1 MHEPEAAAA
10 QGGLRS
16 SGKSAGAPTAGD
28 NTAILVSLD
37 FGAPDYAESLEELR
51 LLAESAGVRAIA
63 LVEGR
68 RQRPDASLF
77 AGSGKVEEIAAIVA
91 HHAELSEDHQAPMV
105 IFNHD
110 LSPAQ
115 MRNLAA
121 QLKTRVIDRTMLIL
135 DIFALRAQSHEG
147 KVQVELAQLKYLSTR
162 LVGMNQDM
170 GQQKFAVGARGP
182 GETQL
187 ELDRRKLDRR
197 VHLLQERLAKLKR
210 QRQVQRRS
218 RNRSDVMSVS
228 IVGYTNAG
236 KSTLFN
242 RLTQADVYVANQ
254 LFATLDTT
262 SRRVFIGAAADTSAT
277 PVDSSFSSP
286 ETGQAGNPPSGCS
299 HKGAAGGF
307 VVLSDTVGFIRHL
320 PHGLVAAFRGTL
332 EETAQADLLLHV
344 VDANSPERFD
354 QIAEVNKVLQEIGAQ
369 HIPQILVFNKI
380 DLQDLPAGVQR
391 DEYGRIARI
400 HLSART
406 GAGVDAL
413 RAALAE
419 MRDARAHEAQ
429 NAPPQAWHPLDN

>member
-1 MHEPEAAAA
+1 MSESTTVA
-10 QGGLRS
+10 
-16 SGKSAGAPTAGD
+16 

-51 LLAESAGVRAIA
+51 LLAESAGVRTLA
-63 LVEGR
+63 LVEGK
-68 RQRPDASLF
+68 RQRPDASTF
-77 AGSGKVEEIAAIVA
+77 AGSGKVDEIAALVE
-91 HHAELSEDHQAPMV
+91 ELEAPLV

-115 MRNLAA
+115 MRNLTAKI
-121 QLKTRVIDRTMLIL
+121 QTRVIDRTMLIL

-162 LVGMNQDM
+162 LVGMNMDM

-197 VHLLQERLAKLKR
+197 VHLLNERLKQLKKHR
-210 QRQVQRRS
+210 ELQRKA

-242 RLTQADVYVANQ
+242 RLTNANVYVANQ

-262 SRRVFIGAAADTSAT
+262 ARKIFLEG
-277 PVDSSFSSP
+277 DSP
-286 ETGQAGNPPSGCS
+286 RQ
-299 HKGAAGGF
+299 

-320 PHGLVAAFRGTL
+320 PHGLVAAFRSTL
-332 EETAQADLLLHV
+332 EETALADLLLHV
-344 VDANSPERFD
+344 VDVNSPERHD
-354 QIAEVNKVLQEIGAQ
+354 QVAEVNKVLAEIGAQ
-369 HIPQILVFNKI
+369 HIPQIVVYNKI
-380 DLQDLPAGVQR
+380 DLQGLEAGVKR
-391 DEYGRIARI
+391 DEYGKIASV
-400 HLSART
+400 HLSAKT
-406 GAGVDAL
+406 GAGLTEL

-419 MRDARAHEAQ
+419 MRDVPASEK
-429 NAPPQAWHPLDN
+429 QAEEWHPLNDN

>member
-1 MHEPEAAAA
+1 MHESTTAA
-10 QGGLRS
+10 
-16 SGKSAGAPTAGD
+16 
-28 NTAILVSLD
+28 NTAVLVSLD
-37 FGAPDYAESLEELR
+37 FGAPDYSESLEELR
-51 LLAESAGVRAIA
+51 LLAESAGVRTLA
-63 LVEGR
+63 LVEGK
-68 RQRPDASLF
+68 RQRPDPSTF
-77 AGSGKVEEIAAIVA
+77 AGSGKVDEIAALVE
-91 HHAELSEDHQAPMV
+91 ELEAPLV

-121 QLKTRVIDRTMLIL
+121 RIQTRVIDRTMLIL

-162 LVGMNQDM
+162 LVGMNMDM

-197 VHLLQERLAKLKR
+197 VHLLNDRLKQLKKHR
-210 QRQVQRRS
+210 ALQRKARS
-218 RNRSDVMSVS
+218 RSDVLSVS

-242 RLTQADVYVANQ
+242 SLTHANVYAADQ

-262 SRRVFIGAAADTSAT
+262 SRKLFLDG
-277 PVDSSFSSP
+277 DSP
-286 ETGQAGNPPSGCS
+286 RQ
-299 HKGAAGGF
+299 

-320 PHGLVAAFRGTL
+320 PHGLVAAFRSTL

-344 VDANSPERFD
+344 VDANSPERHD
-354 QIAEVNKVLQEIGAQ
+354 QVAEVNKVLGEIGAQ
-369 HIPQILVFNKI
+369 HIPQVTVFNKI
-380 DLQDLPAGVQR
+380 DLQGLEPGVQR
-391 DEYGRIARI
+391 DEYGKIASI
-400 HLSART
+400 HISAKT
-406 GAGVDAL
+406 GAGLAEL

-419 MRDARAHEAQ
+419 VRDAPASEK
-429 NAPPQAWHPLDN
+429 PVEEWHPLNDN

>member
-1 MHEPEAAAA
+1 MSE
-10 QGGLRS
+10 S
-16 SGKSAGAPTAGD
+16 TAVA
-28 NTAILVSLD
+28 NTAVLVSLD

-51 LLAESAGVRAIA
+51 LLAESAGVRTVA
-63 LVEGR
+63 LIEGR
-68 RQRPDASLF
+68 RQKPDPATF
-77 AGSGKVEEIAAIVA
+77 AGSGKVEEIAARVE
-91 HHAELSEDHQAPMV
+91 ELQVPLV

-121 QLKTRVIDRTMLIL
+121 QIKARVIDRTMLIL

-162 LVGMNQDM
+162 LVGMNMDM

-197 VHLLQERLAKLKR
+197 VQLLNDRLKQVKR
-210 QRQVQRRS
+210 QRELQRRA
-218 RNRSDVMSVS
+218 RNRADVLSVS

-242 RLTQADVYVANQ
+242 RLTHADTYVANQ

-262 SRRVFIGAAADTSAT
+262 ARKLFLPGDSRR
-277 PVDSSFSSP
+277 
-286 ETGQAGNPPSGCS
+286 Q
-299 HKGAAGGF
+299 

-344 VDANSPERFD
+344 VDVNSEERND
-354 QIAEVNKVLQEIGAQ
+354 QVAEVNKVLAEVGAQ
-369 HIPQILVFNKI
+369 NIAQIVIYNKI
-380 DLQDLPAGVQR
+380 DLQGVAADVRR
-391 DEYGRIARI
+391 DEYGNIATI
-400 HLSART
+400 HLSAKT
-406 GAGVDAL
+406 GAGINLL
-413 RAALAE
+413 RAALTE
-419 MRDARAHEAQ
+419 VRDA
-429 NAPPQAWHPLDN
+429 PQREVAAETWHPLNNH

>member
-1 MHEPEAAAA
+1 MHQSTAADN
-10 QGGLRS
+10 
-16 SGKSAGAPTAGD
+16 SAV
-28 NTAILVSLD
+28 LVSLD

-51 LLAESAGVRAIA
+51 LLAESAGVRTIA
-63 LVEGR
+63 LVEGK
-68 RQRPDASLF
+68 RQRPDASTF
-77 AGSGKVEEIAAIVA
+77 AGSGKVDEIAAIVEQ
-91 HHAELSEDHQAPMV
+91 HAELNEQGHAPLV

-115 MRNLAA
+115 MRNLSARIN
-121 QLKTRVIDRTMLIL
+121 TRVIDRTMLIL
-135 DIFALRAQSHEG
+135 DIFALRAKSHEG

-162 LVGMNQDM
+162 LAGMNQDM

-197 VHLLQERLAKLKR
+197 VHLLNERLRQLKR
-210 QRQVQRRS
+210 HREVQRRA

-242 RLTQADVYVANQ
+242 RLTQAHVYVADQ

-262 SRRVFIGAAADTSAT
+262 SRKVFIEG
-277 PVDSSFSSP
+277 
-286 ETGQAGNPPSGCS
+286 TGQ
-299 HKGAAGGF
+299 

-320 PHGLVAAFRGTL
+320 PHGLVAAFRSTL

-344 VDANSPERFD
+344 VDSNSPERFD
-354 QIAEVNKVLQEIGAQ
+354 QVAEVNKVLQEIGADK
-369 HIPQILVFNKI
+369 IPQILVLNKI
-380 DLQDLPAGVQR
+380 DLQDTPAGVQR

-400 HLSART
+400 FVSAKT
-406 GAGVDAL
+406 GAGIDEL

-419 MRDARAHEAQ
+419 ARDARAQDAQGAEA
-429 NAPPQAWHPLDN
+429 PQWHPLDNG

>member
-1 MHEPEAAAA
+1 MHESTTAA
-10 QGGLRS
+10 
-16 SGKSAGAPTAGD
+16 
-28 NTAILVSLD
+28 NTAVLVSLD

-51 LLAESAGVRAIA
+51 LLAESAGVRTLA
-63 LVEGR
+63 LVEGK
-68 RQRPDASLF
+68 RQRPDASTF
-77 AGSGKVEEIAAIVA
+77 AGSGKVDEIAALVE
-91 HHAELSEDHQAPMV
+91 ELEAPLV

-115 MRNLAA
+115 MRNLTAKI
-121 QLKTRVIDRTMLIL
+121 QTRVIDRTMLIL

-162 LVGMNQDM
+162 LVGMNMDM

-197 VHLLQERLAKLKR
+197 VHLLNERLKQLKR
-210 QRQVQRRS
+210 HRELQRKA

-242 RLTQADVYVANQ
+242 RLTNAGVYVANQ

-262 SRRVFIGAAADTSAT
+262 SRKIFLEG
-277 PVDSSFSSP
+277 DSP
-286 ETGQAGNPPSGCS
+286 RQ
-299 HKGAAGGF
+299 

-320 PHGLVAAFRGTL
+320 PHGLVAAFRSTL

-344 VDANSPERFD
+344 VDVNSPERHD
-354 QIAEVNKVLQEIGAQ
+354 QVDEVNKVLAEIGAQ
-369 HIPQILVFNKI
+369 HIPQIVVYNKI
-380 DLQDLPAGVQR
+380 DLQGLEAGVKR
-391 DEYGRIARI
+391 DEYGKIA
-400 HLSART
+400 HVYLSART
-406 GAGVDAL
+406 GAGLAEL

-419 MRDARAHEAQ
+419 FRDAPAVEE
-429 NAPPQAWHPLDN
+429 QAEEWHPLNDN